1 MEPPAVGGGNPSLEA
16 NPMTVHATSVAL
28 LALGLASIG
37 CRAAAEARPEAP
49 CFDVFAL
56 EHAEAAALA
65 PSLARVF
72 AGSTLRVEP
81 DARTNSLLLAG
92 APEELADAK
101 AMLTRLDVEV
111 PADAGTATYAVIAL
125 EHAAA
130 SEVREA
136 LHGLAQTASSRI
148 SVDART
154 NSLVVEASPESLAR
168 IQDLVTRLDRKQ

>member
-1 MEPPAVGGGNPSLEA
+1 MSIRSAV
-16 NPMTVHATSVAL
+16 SVAVL
-28 LALGLASIG
+28 SLGFASSG
-37 CRAAAEARPEAP
+37 CRAAAEARPAAP
-49 CFDVFAL
+49 CFEVLAL

-65 PSLARVF
+65 PPLARVF

-101 AMLTRLDVEV
+101 QMIARLDVEIA
-111 PADAGTATYAVIAL
+111 PDAGTTTYTVIAL

-136 LHGLAQTASSRI
+136 LHGLAQRASSRI

-168 IQDLVTRLDRKQ
+168 IQELVTRLDRKQ

>member
-1 MEPPAVGGGNPSLEA
+1 
-16 NPMTVHATSVAL
+16 MTVRSAVS
-28 LALGLASIG
+28 LAVLSLGLACIG
-37 CRAAAEARPEAP
+37 CRAAAGVRPEVP
-49 CFDVFAL
+49 RFEVLAL

-81 DARTNSLLLAG
+81 DSRTNSLLLAG
-92 APEELADAK
+92 APEELVDAK
-101 AMLTRLDVEV
+101 AMIARLDVEV
-111 PADAGTATYAVIAL
+111 PPDDGTATYAVIAL
-125 EHAAA
+125 VHAAA

-168 IQDLVTRLDRKQ
+168 IQDLVARLDRKQ